1 MNQIIYP
8 LDRLLAN
15 PRIFHAI
22 SNRLGGP
29 DGETLK
35 CAFYDLLEYDL
46 QDFEDPTSAS
56 STPPRRAS
64 DARTKTVSAR
74 SSWITA

>member
-35 CAFYDLLEYDL
+35 CAFLDLIE
-46 QDFEDPTSAS
+46 
-56 STPPRRAS
+56 
-64 DARTKTVSAR
+64 
-74 SSWITA
+74 